1 LVQITLPEV
10 FHLIRAFLTEPRPR
24 QPLAALAVCAV
35 LGIVAADR
43 WSVAPWWPVG
53 ALALTAVVLLIRP
66 STIGC
71 WLFCALAFFS
81 LHTLLIRFAE
91 GRILSE
97 QLVSGPRVIHATG
110 IVWNEP
116 EKPLVWSR
124 NVTARF
130 RLKVETLELDGA
142 AREANLLVNVFWAG
156 EMPAYGD
163 RVSLVGSVRNLEGP
177 RNPGQFDFA
186 DYSRRQGVYGEIR
199 ATYPTDCRIE
209 SHGHG
214 NPAQALAY
222 RARHWIQRQLAADLE
237 DSPEIAGLIE
247 SIILGQQRD
256 TPEELKTLFQR
267 TGTVHLVAVSG
278 LSVVML
284 AEIAVLWLRFLR
296 IGRISSS
303 LMVIF
308 ILWAYVMVTGVHE
321 SSVRATVMYS
331 LILLAGV
338 FDRKGLSL
346 NNLGAAALLILA
358 WDTNQLFS
366 TGFQFSFGVVLVI
379 ILINE
384 RVKSFLR
391 PWGAPDPFV
400 PRVLWTG
407 RQKTTDW
414 AWGWIAGLIA
424 VSVSAW
430 IGSLPFT
437 AVYFHM
443 ISSTALGANLVAV
456 PIAFGVFAL
465 GVATLLAAPIW
476 KAGAVLCNNANWLL
490 STWMLT
496 TLKFFTIIPAGYLYV
511 DMPRFSR
518 PPAAELTVLDLGE
531 GGAMHLRAGGR
542 DWLIDC
548 GNGSGYERIVLPY
561 LRARGVNWLDG
572 LILAH
577 GSTRRLGGAI
587 NALDDFQ
594 PRRIAESVLRDRSP
608 AHNRLSAELAKRGL
622 GKGLYER
629 GDFIRVSDALALRVL
644 YPPAGLKRS
653 AADDKALVF
662 QIDCNGARVLCMS
675 DSGFA
680 TEQWLMENEPDLRSE
695 LLIKG
700 QHTKDF
706 SATPD
711 FLARVQPQAI
721 VCGAAP
727 FGQPPEA
734 LDGWE
739 RDATQAGIAVFRQDH
754 SGAVEVIM
762 RDGRFEARSFL
773 GGQTFLSR
781 AR

>member
-1 LVQITLPEV
+1 MRPDV
-10 FHLIRAFLTEPRPR
+10 FHLIRALLPEPRPR
-24 QPLAALAVCAV
+24 QPLVALAAWAV

-43 WSVAPWWPVG
+43 WNVAPWWPVG
-53 ALALTAVVLLIRP
+53 AFALTGAVLLVRP

-71 WLFCALAFFS
+71 WLLCALAFFS
-81 LHTLLIRFAE
+81 LHTLLIRSDE
-91 GRILSE
+91 GRMLAE

-116 EKPLVWSR
+116 EKPVVWAR
-124 NVTARF
+124 KVTARF
-130 RLKVETLELDGA
+130 RLKVESMELDGA
-142 AREANLLVNVFWAG
+142 ARQANLLVNVAWAG
-156 EMPAYGD
+156 AMPAYGD

-186 DYSRRQGVYGEIR
+186 SYARRHGVHGEIR
-199 ATYPTDCRIE
+199 AAYPTDCRIE

-222 RARHWIQRQLAADLE
+222 RARHWMQRQLAADLE
-237 DSPEIAGLIE
+237 DSPEIASLIE
-247 SIILGQQRD
+247 SIILGLQSD
-256 TPEELKTLFQR
+256 TPEELKALFQR

-278 LSVVML
+278 LNVVML
-284 AEIAVLWLRFLR
+284 AAIVTLLLRPLR
-296 IGRISSS
+296 MGRIFGAV
-303 LMVIF
+303 MVIAT
-308 ILWAYVMVTGVHE
+308 LWSYAMVTGFGA
-321 SSVRATVMYS
+321 SCVRATVMCT
-331 LILLAGV
+331 LILVAVV
-338 FDRKGLSL
+338 FDRKALSL
-346 NNLGAAALLILA
+346 NSLGAAALLILGYN
-358 WDTNQLFS
+358 TNQLFS
-366 TGFQFSFGVVLVI
+366 TGFQFSFAVVFVI
-379 ILINE
+379 IICADKI
-384 RVKSFLR
+384 RRFLE
-391 PWGAPDPFV
+391 PWGSPDAFI
-400 PRVLWTG
+400 PRALWNW
-407 RQKTTDW
+407 RQRAGAA
-414 AWGWIAGLIA
+414 AWRFCAASIA
-424 VSVSAW
+424 VSTAAW
-430 IGSLPFT
+430 IGSLLFT
-437 AVYFHM
+437 AGYFHL
-443 ISSTALGANLVAV
+443 ISPSALVANLVAV
-456 PIAFGVFAL
+456 PFAFGVLAL
-465 GVATLLAAPIW
+465 GVASLLAAPVW
-476 KAGAVLCNNANWLL
+476 KAGAVLCNNANWIWSKWLL
-490 STWMLT
+490 AA
-496 TLKFFTIIPAGYLYV
+496 LKFFTIVPAGYLYV
-511 DMPRFSR
+511 ETPRFSR
-518 PPAAELTVLDLGE
+518 APAAELTVLDLGE

-548 GNGSGYERIVLPY
+548 GNGPGYERIVLPY

-608 AHNRLSAELAKRGL
+608 AHNRLSAELARRGL

-662 QIDCNGARVLCMS
+662 QIDCQGARVLCMS

-680 TEQWLMENEPDLRSE
+680 TEQWLVENEPDLRSD

-700 QHTKDF
+700 QHSKDF

-727 FGQPPEA
+727 FGQRPET

-739 RDATQAGIAVFRQDH
+739 RDVTQAGITVFRQDH
-754 SGAVEVIM
+754 SGAVGVIL
-762 RDGRFEARSFL
+762 RDGRFEARAFL